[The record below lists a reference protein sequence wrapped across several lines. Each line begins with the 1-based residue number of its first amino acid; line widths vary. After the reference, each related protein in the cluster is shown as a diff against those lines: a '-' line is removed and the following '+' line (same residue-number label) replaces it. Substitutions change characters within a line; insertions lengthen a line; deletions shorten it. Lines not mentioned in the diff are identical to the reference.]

1 MILAVDDEQVVLKT
15 LHDTLRAEGFRVI
28 TASNAVSALFT
39 LAERKPDLVLLDI
52 MMPNID
58 GFQALEMIRNHSNV
72 PVIMLTCVDKGTGLS
87 TTMDDGGADD
97 YITKPY
103 SSEVLIARIKAKLK
117 RTSAFAPA
125 KLVDTIPIEGATEET
140 KAVDLEMM
148 RQDIESAL

>member
-1 MILAVDDEQVVLKT
+1 MRKHPMILAVDDEQVVLKT

-125 KLVDTIPIEGATEET
+125 KLVDTIPIEGATE
-140 KAVDLEMM
+140 
-148 RQDIESAL
+148 